1 MVRKLL
7 PLVVPIL
14 RAFFWSSLAR
24 LTPKWALL
32 SPVIQ
37 ERARRL
43 GDQAVEKAQDIYFK
57 NPGLD
62 TMTVRSLSR
71 TGRNLASVSRL
82 ITRAQVLAG
91 LDREGLARKKL
102 ALAPRPGYDSL
113 MMASL
118 AAGLALGYFRSGS
131 TQSLIWWDS
140 ADPDPKDPRSLP
152 QGHPYPGVRRFFA
165 PQSLREM
172 GADIDD
178 LYWAGAHGQ
187 AIKVTR
193 VGTGKERRWLVSL
206 PGTDHA
212 DLESL
217 PNPAD
222 IESNMKEELDLSSAM
237 REGTIQVI
245 RSAMAAD
252 GVPTEE
258 MAREPVLI
266 CGHSQGGMVAA
277 GLAAEDPEDVGV
289 NVSGVVTLGS
299 PTRRVRIR
307 GDVTMVAVE
316 HDQDM
321 IPSLDGA
328 PRLEADGRVV
338 VKRKLS
344 QPKRGP
350 LFYAHSSATYT
361 ETLRL
366 AERRHAIAPWGRAAA
381 AFKTLREFLPKEGEE
396 TRVTHHYVW
405 QEVGEPKTG
414 SLWSEYLNLRFPG
427 RWQPVIYPGEPV
439 VEPLPPKK
447 SEPLVRWGKDG

>member
-1 MVRKLL
+1 MI
-7 PLVVPIL
+7 PIL
-14 RAFFWSSLAR
+14 RALLWSTISK
-24 LTPKWALL
+24 LTPKRGFLAAL
-32 SPVIQ
+32 VK
-37 ERARRL
+37 EKARRV
-43 GDQAVEKAQDIYFK
+43 GDQAVEKAQDIYFR

-62 TMTVRSLSR
+62 TMTVRSLSK
-71 TGRNLASVSRL
+71 GGQGLARL
-82 ITRAQVLAG
+82 SHLVAKVQVLTG
-91 LDREGLARKKL
+91 LDREGLAAEKL

-131 TQSLIWWDS
+131 TRSLIWWDS
-140 ADPDPKDPRSLP
+140 ADPDPKPARSLP
-152 QGHPYPGVRRFFA
+152 EGHPYPGVRRFG
-165 PQSLREM
+165 PPRSLRDM
-172 GADIDD
+172 AADVDD
-178 LYWAGAHGQ
+178 LYWAGAYGQ
-187 AIKVTR
+187 AVKVTR
-193 VGTGKERRWLVSL
+193 VGTGSERRWLVSL

-222 IESNMKEELDLSSAM
+222 VESNMKEELDLESAM
-237 REGTIQVI
+237 RAGTVQVI

-252 GVPTEE
+252 GVPAEE
-258 MAREPVLI
+258 MTREPVLI
-266 CGHSQGGMVAA
+266 LGHSQGGMVAA
-277 GLAAEDPEDVGV
+277 GLAEEDPDEIGI
-289 NVSGVVTLGS
+289 NVLGVVTLGS
-299 PTRRVRIR
+299 PTRRVKIR
-307 GDVTMVAVE
+307 DGVTMVAVE

-338 VKRKLS
+338 VKRRLS

-366 AERRHAIAPWGRAAA
+366 AERRHAIAPWGRAAE
-381 AFKTLREFLPKEGEE
+381 AFRALREYLPKDGEE

-405 QEVGEPKTG
+405 QEVREPKTG
-414 SLWSEYLNLRFPG
+414 SLWNEYLNLRFPG

-439 VEPLPPKK
+439 VSPLPPKK
-447 SEPLVRWGKDG
+447 TEPAITEGQHA